1 MKAHRRILLVSA
13 LYRFAGDFR
22 LVNLIATV
30 LNQRQTAAQRV
41 PIAIDD
47 FGDPVHGGEQQNIR
61 LADNGADNV
70 RLLIEKFHVD
80 DGIERKVQPVGKMPA
95 PLTPI
100 TGIVFDNREKSI
112 LRVEGP
118 VAVSRTSPC
127 ILFFSALRL
136 TSGTV
141 FPL

>member
-1 MKAHRRILLVSA
+1 
-13 LYRFAGDFR
+13 
-22 LVNLIATV
+22 
-30 LNQRQTAAQRV
+30 
-41 PIAIDD
+41 
-47 FGDPVHGGEQQNIR
+47 VHGGEQQNVR

-70 RLLIEKFHVD
+70 RLLIEKLHVD
-80 DGIERKVQPVGKMPA
+80 DGIERKVQRSARCQA

-127 ILFFSALRL
+127 MLFFSALRL